1 MLKKFLTV
9 AHSLRSFVFVFVCL
23 PLHPAQGNCL
33 KLYTRSKWVGEREN
47 EKVKKERERER
58 ERNEARR
65 ERNK

>member
-47 EKVKKERERER
+47 EKVKKKERKKEIKQEEREINDE
-58 ERNEARR
+58 
-65 ERNK
+65 

>member
-23 PLHPAQGNCL
+23 PLHPAQGNCV
-33 KLYTRSKWVGEREN
+33 KLYTRSKWVGERERMQ
-47 EKVKKERERER
+47 KVKKKERKK
-58 ERNEARR
+58 ERNKARR